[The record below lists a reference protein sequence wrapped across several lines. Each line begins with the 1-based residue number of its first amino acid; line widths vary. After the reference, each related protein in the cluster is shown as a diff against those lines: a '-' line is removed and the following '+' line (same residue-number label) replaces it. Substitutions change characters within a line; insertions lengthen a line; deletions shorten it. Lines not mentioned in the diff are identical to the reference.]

1 VSPSKTRHSFATLE
15 PANPASLIAAAADVA
30 LLVDEKGVIR
40 DVSVANT
47 DMAALGSA
55 DWVGRRWTET
65 VTIESRPKVEALL
78 QSAGA
83 SVGVPA
89 SGTAP
94 ARAWRHVNHSSREG
108 ANVPVLYSTVPAGPP
123 GQILAI
129 GRDLRQLAEVQQ
141 RLIAAQQSLERDYL
155 RLRQMEVRYRV
166 LFQAVSE
173 ALLIVDAATLK
184 VVEANPAATEVFGET
199 ARKLVG
205 RPIVDCFDPD
215 SHATLRALLENVRS
229 PRRTEAARLR
239 LASGVPDVAVSAAT
253 FRQDSQTLYV
263 VRVTPPGTL
272 ESEPASAPGRRALL
286 AAVHD
291 APDALVV
298 TDPSGRILYAN
309 ASFVQLVQFEA
320 VEQVMGQPIDR
331 WLGRSGVDV
340 AVLLSTVRH
349 GEAVRLFPTVVRA
362 QDGGETQVEISASSG
377 AGDDAQ
383 PWLGFLI
390 RDVGRR
396 LPTTPER
403 AANGIGRP
411 VEQLTELVG
420 RVPLKDI
427 VSETTDLIEQLCI
440 EAALKLTRDNRAAAA
455 EMLGLSRQS
464 LYVKLRR
471 YGLGDYPAE
480 AQD

>member
-1 VSPSKTRHSFATLE
+1 VSPSKIRHSFATLE

-30 LLVDEKGVIR
+30 LLLDEKGVIR
-40 DVSVANT
+40 DVAVAGK
-47 DMAALGSA
+47 DMAALGSSS
-55 DWVGRRWTET
+55 WVGRRWTET
-65 VTIESRPKVEALL
+65 VTVESRPKVEALL

-83 SVGVPA
+83 VPPGPD
-89 SGTAP
+89 S
-94 ARAWRHVNHSSREG
+94 ARTWRHVNHPSREG
-108 ANVPVLYSTVPAGPP
+108 ASVPVLYATVPAGPP
-123 GQILAI
+123 GQVVAI
-129 GRDLRQLAEVQQ
+129 GRDLRELAEVQQ

-155 RLRQMEVRYRV
+155 RLRQMEARYRV

-173 ALLIVDAATLK
+173 ALLIVDATTLK
-184 VVEANPAATEVFGET
+184 VVEANPAATEVFGESP
-199 ARKLVG
+199 RKLVG
-205 RPIVDCFDPD
+205 RPIADCFDPD
-215 SHATLRALLENVRS
+215 SQRALRTLLENVRS
-229 PRRTEAARLR
+229 QRRTEAARLR
-239 LASGVPDVAVSAAT
+239 LASGAVGVAVSAAT
-253 FRQDSQTLYV
+253 FRQDSQTLFV
-263 VRVTPPGTL
+263 VRITPPGATDA
-272 ESEPASAPGRRALL
+272 EPASAPSRRALL

-291 APDALVV
+291 APDALAV
-298 TDPSGRILYAN
+298 TDPTGRILYAN
-309 ASFVQLVQFEA
+309 ASFVQLVQAEF
-320 VEQVMGQPIDR
+320 VEQVLGQPIDR

-340 AVLLSTVRH
+340 AVLLSTVRN
-349 GEAVRLFPTVVRA
+349 GEAVRLFPTVMRA

-396 LPTTPER
+396 LPTTSER
-403 AANGIGRP
+403 VTTGIGRP